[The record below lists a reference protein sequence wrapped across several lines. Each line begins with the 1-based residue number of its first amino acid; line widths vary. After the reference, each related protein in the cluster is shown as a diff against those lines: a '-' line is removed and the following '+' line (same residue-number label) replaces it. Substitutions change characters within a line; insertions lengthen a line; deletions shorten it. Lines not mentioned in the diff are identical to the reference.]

1 MLLKRI
7 RKQTGKSLKHW
18 CVTELGEENDRI
30 HLHGIVFG
38 QRAAEL
44 IKQQWG
50 YGIVYVGKYCS
61 SRTANYITKYMLK
74 EDVKHPWFTGR
85 VFTSAGIGR
94 GYIFGNRIRNRF
106 RGKNTDDRYQAANGQ
121 MIAMPRYYKNKLYSD
136 EEKEFIW
143 GIKQENPWTYIH
155 GEKVHKT
162 DEPTIKNLTEYYR
175 RVINKTMM

>member
-1 MLLKRI
+1 MGI
-7 RKQTGKSLKHW
+7 QTRKSLKHW

-85 VFTSAGIGR
+85 VFTSEDYRDWVHFRKQNKKQIPR
-94 GYIFGNRIRNRF
+94 KRN
-106 RGKNTDDRYQAANGQ
+106 G
-121 MIAMPRYYKNKLYSD
+121 
-136 EEKEFIW
+136 
-143 GIKQENPWTYIH
+143 
-155 GEKVHKT
+155 
-162 DEPTIKNLTEYYR
+162 
-175 RVINKTMM
+175 